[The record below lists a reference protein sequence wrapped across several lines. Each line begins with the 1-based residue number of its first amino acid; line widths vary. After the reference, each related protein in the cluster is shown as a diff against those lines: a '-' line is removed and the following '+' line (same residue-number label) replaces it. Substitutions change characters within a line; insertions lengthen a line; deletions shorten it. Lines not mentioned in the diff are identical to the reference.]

1 MFDQAFTQPE
11 SKNWSTT
18 WQAPRQMP
26 MRTAAPA
33 QRGDTAVRAESTSTR
48 TESQKAEEW
57 ASDCLF
63 NCYND

>member
-1 MFDQAFTQPE
+1 MFNQLFTQPE
-11 SKNWSTT
+11 SKNWFTT

-26 MRTAAPA
+26 ARKATSS
-33 QRGDTAVRAESTSTR
+33 QRSDAAVRAESTTTR
-48 TESQKAEEW
+48 TESQMAEDW